1 VRIAIVGSGVSGL
14 VAAWLLH
21 RAHDVTVFEARG
33 RIGGHVH
40 TVEVPDHLGAVHAV
54 DTGFIVYNEH
64 NYPLF
69 TKLLDRLGVA
79 SQPSEMSF
87 SVRCDRTGLE
97 YNGSTYPQLFSQ
109 RKNLLR
115 PRFHRMLWDI
125 VRFNRRASRDLP
137 NGFGSETL
145 GAYLERGR
153 FSPQLSEH
161 YLVPMG
167 SALWSTPPSS
177 VLEMPV
183 EFFVRFFSQHGMLTV
198 DDRPQWRVVRGG
210 SASYVEALVAPFRD
224 RIRIDTPVRRVSRE
238 LDSVLLDGER
248 FDHVIFACHADRAL
262 ATLADP
268 TDGERDV
275 LGALPYMDND
285 VVLHTDTSVL
295 PRQRRAWGAW
305 NYHITG
311 QTDDMVR
318 VTYDMNALQTLDSND
333 RFLVTLNGA
342 DRVNQDSILFRTTY
356 RHPQY
361 TVEGFAAQERH
372 PEISGR
378 DRTHYCG
385 AYWGFGFHEDGVRSG
400 VRVAHGL
407 GVSF

>member
-1 VRIAIVGSGVSGL
+1 MRIAIVGSGVSGL

-21 RAHDVTVFEARG
+21 RAHDVTVFEADS

-40 TVEVPDHLGAVHAV
+40 TVEVPDRHGAMHAV

-97 YNGSTYPQLFSQ
+97 YNGSTYPQLFAQ
-109 RKNLLR
+109 RTNLLR

-125 VRFNRRASRDLP
+125 VRFNRQASRDLP
-137 NGFGSETL
+137 GGFGSETL
-145 GAYLERGR
+145 GAYLERGG
-153 FSPQLSEH
+153 FSPQLAEH

-210 SASYVEALVAPFRD
+210 SGRYVDALIAPFRD
-224 RIRIDTPVRRVSRE
+224 RIRMGTPVRRVSRE
-238 LDSVLLDGER
+238 RERVLVDGEA
-248 FDHVIFACHADRAL
+248 FDHVVFACHADEAL
-262 ATLADP
+262 AMLAGP
-268 TDGERDV
+268 TDAESAI

-285 VVLHTDTSVL
+285 VVLHTDTRVM

-305 NYHITG
+305 NYHIAG
-311 QTDDMVR
+311 QADDTVR
-318 VTYDMNALQTLDSND
+318 VTYDMNALQTLASDD

-342 DRVNQDSILFRTTY
+342 DGVNQDSILFRTTY
-356 RHPQY
+356 RHPKY
-361 TVEGFAAQERH
+361 TVEGFAAQGRH
-372 PEISGR
+372 AEISGR
-378 DRTHYCG
+378 ERTHYCG
-385 AYWGFGFHEDGVRSG
+385 AYWGFGFHEDGVKSG
-400 VRVAHGL
+400 VRVAEGL

>member
-1 VRIAIVGSGVSGL
+1 MSSSRVMPIEPSRRSRTQRTA
-14 VAAWLLH
+14 
-21 RAHDVTVFEARG
+21 
-33 RIGGHVH
+33 
-40 TVEVPDHLGAVHAV
+40 
-54 DTGFIVYNEH
+54 NE
-64 NYPLF
+64 
-69 TKLLDRLGVA
+69 T
-79 SQPSEMSF
+79 
-87 SVRCDRTGLE
+87 
-97 YNGSTYPQLFSQ
+97 
-109 RKNLLR
+109 
-115 PRFHRMLWDI
+115 I
-125 VRFNRRASRDLP
+125 
-137 NGFGSETL
+137 
-145 GAYLERGR
+145 
-153 FSPQLSEH
+153 
-161 YLVPMG
+161 
-167 SALWSTPPSS
+167 
-177 VLEMPV
+177 
-183 EFFVRFFSQHGMLTV
+183 
-198 DDRPQWRVVRGG
+198 
-210 SASYVEALVAPFRD
+210 
-224 RIRIDTPVRRVSRE
+224 
-238 LDSVLLDGER
+238 
-248 FDHVIFACHADRAL
+248 
-262 ATLADP
+262 
-268 TDGERDV
+268 

-400 VRVAHGL
+400 VRVAQGL

>member
-1 VRIAIVGSGVSGL
+1 MRIAIVGSGVSGL

-21 RAHDVTVFEARG
+21 RVHDVTVFEARG

-40 TVEVPDHLGAVHAV
+40 TVEVPDRLGTVHAV

-69 TKLLDRLGVA
+69 TRLLDQLGVA

-97 YNGSTYPQLFSQ
+97 YNGSTYPQLFAQ
-109 RKNLLR
+109 RRNLFR

-137 NGFGSETL
+137 TGFGSETL
-145 GAYLERGR
+145 GAYLERGG
-153 FSPQLSEH
+153 FSPQLAEH

-210 SASYVEALVAPFRD
+210 SRTYVDALVAPFRD
-224 RIRIDTPVRRVSRE
+224 RVRKDTRVARVSRD
-238 LDSVLLDGER
+238 LDSVLVNGEK
-248 FDHVIFACHADRAL
+248 FDHVVFACHADEAL

-268 TDGERDV
+268 TEAERAI
-275 LGALPYMDND
+275 LGALPYMDNA
-285 VVLHTDTSVL
+285 VILHTDTRVL

-305 NYHITG
+305 NYHIAG
-311 QTDDMVR
+311 PAEDAVR
-318 VTYDMNALQTLDSND
+318 VTYDMSALQTLPSDD

-342 DRVNQDSILFRTTY
+342 NDVNQNSILFGATY

-361 TVEGFAAQERH
+361 TVEGFAAQKRH
-372 PEISGR
+372 AEISGE
-378 DRTHYCG
+378 RTHYCG
-385 AYWGFGFHEDGVRSG
+385 AYWGYGFHEDGVRSG
-400 VRVAHGL
+400 VRVAEGL